1 MLWFRLLGGDI
12 ALYSFTWYPREFD
25 GKTKKKFWLLVK
37 RFRCLNK
44 SNVHTI
50 PSVAFVQISFPVAGH
65 AKKVDSALQKPQIF
79 CLGSSP
85 ALSASLSSMLQS
97 MLHEVEELKST
108 AATEK
113 GHVWKLLLNGTWW
126 LFPLHMFM
134 WSKWRCLVR
143 ENKGYQGILVQPKI
157 MLKLN
162 PTHPVW
168 YKIHWMVCVHL
179 FFTQVFRD
187 HQDWVDSWFTLQPSK
202 LYTRSNSTS
211 RIHLWYP

>member
-1 MLWFRLLGGDI
+1 MERWPAQRLGDDVWSR
-12 ALYSFTWYPREFD
+12 LHSP
-25 GKTKKKFWLLVK
+25 GKPET
-37 RFRCLNK
+37 
-44 SNVHTI
+44 
-50 PSVAFVQISFPVAGH
+50 VAFVHICFGFEFLKIRWNQIRRWKDKPKFSSGRPCKKSRLCVAKTADLLFGEWVH
-65 AKKVDSALQKPQIF
+65 
-79 CLGSSP
+79 

-134 WSKWRCLVR
+134 WSKWRCLVQ

-187 HQDWVDSWFTLQPSK
+187 HQDWVD
-202 LYTRSNSTS
+202 N
-211 RIHLWYP
+211 